1 MVLTVSFVLSPVI
14 GFLVT
19 VISRFFS
26 QDLTPASR
34 RQDHTTSPSA
44 SQRPRQKR
52 RPRPPHPV
60 PTSVTIAKRPSVWD
74 GMARLL
80 NLIWGKPEAE
90 YFLNRG
96 WTAQSVICPSGKSPC
111 VPTVLQPDDSPR
123 RDRGHQQRDQ
133 HVVAGQR
140 QAEKAPLHFV
150 AADHLHGVEAL
161 QQIAGAA
168 EISDRPGAF
177 GRPL

>member
-80 NLIWGKPEAE
+80 NLIWGKLEAE

-96 WTAQSVICPSGKSPC
+96 WTPKPQNCPSGKSLKLLTRHGRACPAC
-111 VPTVLQPDDSPR
+111 PGHPR
-123 RDRGHQQRDQ
+123 LRALDAR
-133 HVVAGQR
+133 VIQR
-140 QAEKAPLHFV
+140 QDTLRALPGHDDPKGV
-150 AADHLHGVEAL
+150 A
-161 QQIAGAA
+161 
-168 EISDRPGAF
+168 
-177 GRPL
+177 